1 MKLSDLLSKEYIL
14 LDLDKKNKPDIIETM
29 LNLVADH
36 PHLIDPSKLQK
47 DVLKRED
54 EMSTGIGKNIALPH
68 AKTMAV
74 KKPLLAFAILKN
86 GVDFNAID
94 NEPVRLVF
102 LLATPEQMLA
112 QHLKLLSRISRVASR
127 DEIRRQLFS
136 VKSVEDILEIFTKE
150 EKAFPE
156 I

>member
-127 DEIRRQLFS
+127 DEIRQQLFS

>member
-14 LDLDKKNKPDIIETM
+14 LDLDKHNKQEIIETM
-29 LNLVADH
+29 LSLVGKH
-36 PHLIDPSKLQK
+36 PHLTDPKKLQQ
-47 DVLKRED
+47 DVLKREE

-68 AKTMAV
+68 AKTTAV
-74 KKPLLAFAILKN
+74 KKPLLAFAILNK

-102 LLATPEQMLA
+102 LLATPEHMLA

-127 DEIRRQLFS
+127 NEIRQKLFQV
-136 VKSVEDILEIFTKE
+136 VKAEEILDIFTEE

>member
-14 LDLDKKNKPDIIETM
+14 LDLDKKNKEEIIETM
-29 LNLVADH
+29 LNLVSKH
-36 PHLIDPSKLQK
+36 PNLGDIAKLKK
-47 DVLKRED
+47 DVFKREE

-68 AKTMAV
+68 AKTTAV
-74 KKPLLAFAILKN
+74 KKPLLAFAILKE
-86 GVDFNAID
+86 GVDFNSID
-94 NEPVRLVF
+94 DDPVRLVF

-127 DEIRRQLFS
+127 DETRQKLFKVAS
-136 VKSVEDILEIFTKE
+136 IDEVLEIFTEE

>member
-36 PHLIDPSKLQK
+36 PHLIDSSKLQK
-47 DVLKRED
+47 DVLKREE

-136 VKSVEDILEIFTKE
+136 VKCVEDILEIFTKE